1 LKGEGEVNAGLKEV
15 MLMWKVFNKLM
26 INHLNQINLE
36 EEININMKGKFK
48 LLGHIGLALFL
59 VSALVLALA
68 PVAQAATAVEDVWV
82 QFLTTPWNT
91 EGDTPDF
98 TIHFTPATAMSR
110 GVDTITVWFPDGST
124 AMGPGS
130 FSLASAQTNAAY
142 YDVDRDAEATTY
154 SATECTSAAVLSTT
168 GYRITVTTPV
178 DLDAGTEC
186 SLLVEDEAV
195 VTCSSEAS
203 NLPYYIKV
211 YTSQDTTP
219 VASDAFDI
227 DTTGPTVLAV
237 TLSPDTAGSASQYT
251 FSMTLPGELTADT
264 HTVTVIFPYGTTMP
278 SEITADKVSFQ
289 NGSGAWETCT
299 VDPTVNQKAR
309 MITATTPITL
319 SVAAAQKIRFSNSAN
334 IKNPQTATDY
344 AHYYACTSRDEL
356 FFKADSAVTIDSNSA
371 SQIGF
376 DNDAIS
382 HYSDDAAIIDCY
394 SDVLY
399 VQVQDTYGNLVD
411 DVSPEQTISF
421 ATSQSSTG
429 AFFTY
434 SSSFSQTSSEETSG
448 GAVSIYYK
456 DSSAGTVTIT
466 ASCSTYP
473 AGSGTWT
480 ITISPGV
487 GLYDSNDN
495 LIKTY
500 APPSTYTNEHVAGK
514 HGGDY
519 IQDAINAAVTGDTV
533 KLGGTAEKPAIYEL
547 DTLLTLSK
555 KITLTSA
562 TGASYTTLRNTTT
575 LEKAIDVTCDGT
587 ATNPVIVDGLTIE
600 RLRSGTEIRR
610 AVFNDTYDYL
620 TVRNCTFNYIQPY
633 VHMDTDKPGGVV
645 VFTIDKTWSGN
656 PATPDNITSATVS
669 NNTFNNCCTSWSVM
683 GDSNAANIVFVIRY
697 TAGGVGTPYIITG
710 ATISGN
716 EMNNCSG
723 YGISLKGY
731 ILNSYI
737 TASITNNT
745 ITNGFNPINLSGYT
759 KDVAITGNTVTGAY
773 RYGIEAENYSWW
785 TEATLNPYYNSAHDG
800 VVIKNNTITGTAG
813 SYAVWLGT
821 TDRTTTPARTGPVV
835 QYNTISGSNGYAI
848 GAGLATIAGAGQD
861 CKYNWFGDATGPAYT
876 ALVGATVTKSNPNGT
891 GDAITDKVT
900 YYPWLHKSL
909 TDVVNDNASY
919 QACTMKLV
927 SGWNT
932 LSTPVKLIST
942 ADSIDELIPAHM
954 TIGYYYYDGEWV
966 QVTTDVLNP
975 CDAFYIKMSIA
986 TDVLLKFDASA
997 WTTPSKDLVA
1007 GWNLMSLA
1015 YLDSSGKHA
1024 DDAVASVLLDSAGL
1038 PGYSQVISPSQNA
1051 TQTDMYG
1058 TSGASWAYS
1067 SGETWTAGTMYAGLG
1082 YWVYMQNAAT
1092 LAGFEITPIAPDL
1105 D

>member
-1 LKGEGEVNAGLKEV
+1 MERFLT
-15 MLMWKVFNKLM
+15 KLM
-26 INHLNQINLE
+26 NNRRNQINLE
-36 EEININMKGKFK
+36 EEIDINMKGKFK
-48 LLGHIGLALFL
+48 LLGHIGLMLFV
-59 VSALVLALA
+59 VSALVLTLA
-68 PVAQAATAVEDVWV
+68 PVAQAATAVTEVWV
-82 QFLTTPWNT
+82 QFLADPWNT
-91 EGDTPDF
+91 EGGAPDF
-98 TIHFTPATAMSR
+98 TIHFTPATALSR

-130 FSLASAQTNAAY
+130 FSLSSAQDDATY
-142 YDVDRDAEATTY
+142 YVVDRDAEAITY
-154 SATECTSAAVLSTT
+154 SATDCTSDAVLSQS

-186 SLLVEDEAV
+186 SLLVEDGAV

-203 NLPYYIKV
+203 TLPYYIKV

-227 DTTGPTVLAV
+227 DTTGPTLLDVS
-237 TLSPDTAGSASQYT
+237 LSPDTAGSASQYT
-251 FSMTLPGELTADT
+251 FSMTLPGALTADT

-299 VDPTVNQKAR
+299 IDPTVNQKAR

-319 SVAAAQKIRFSNSAN
+319 AQAAAQKIRFSNSAN
-334 IKNPQTATDY
+334 IKNPTTATTY
-344 AHYYACTSRDEL
+344 AHYYACTSTDEL
-356 FFKADSAVTIDSNSA
+356 FKLENGSVTIDSNSA

-382 HYSDDAAIIDCY
+382 NYSDSAAMIDCY
-394 SDVLY
+394 SSELY
-399 VQVQDTYGNLVD
+399 VQVQDQYGNLVD
-411 DVSPEQTISF
+411 DVSPNQTISF
-421 ATSQSSTG
+421 ATSQSATG
-429 AFFTY
+429 AFFTESGDAY
-434 SSSFSQTSSEETSG
+434 TQVSNVTSSS
-448 GAVSIYYK
+448 GAKTIHYK
-456 DSSAGTVTIT
+456 DSAAGTVTLT
-466 ASCSTYP
+466 ATCSTYP
-473 AGSGTWT
+473 SGSGTWT
-480 ITISPGV
+480 ITITPGV

-500 APPSTYTNEHVAGK
+500 APPSTYAKEKSDLK

-519 IQDAINAAVTGDTV
+519 IQDAINASVTGDTV

-562 TGASYTTLRNTTT
+562 TSASYTTLRNTTT

-587 ATNPVIVDGLTIE
+587 ATNPVIIDGLTIE

-610 AVFNDTYDYL
+610 AVFNDTYDYV

-656 PATPDNITSATVS
+656 PATPDDITSATVS

-683 GDSNAANIVFVIRY
+683 GDSNAANIVFIIRY
-697 TAGGVGTPYIITG
+697 TAGGVNTPYIITG

-785 TEATLNPYYNSAHDG
+785 TEETLNPYYNSAHDG

-835 QYNTISGSNGYAI
+835 QYNTISGNNGYAI

-891 GDAITDKVT
+891 GDAITDKVA

-919 QACTMKLV
+919 QACTMSLV

-932 LSTPVKLIST
+932 LSTPVQLIST

-954 TIGYYYYDGEWV
+954 TIGYYYDATGWH

-975 CDAFYIKMSIA
+975 CDAFYIKMSVA

-997 WTTPSKDLVA
+997 WTTPSKDLTA
-1007 GWNLMSLA
+1007 GWNLISLA
-1015 YLDSSGKHA
+1015 ALDSDGKLA
-1024 DDAVASVLLDSAGL
+1024 DVAVASVYQTAAGL

-1051 TQTDMYG
+1051 TQYDMYYNAG
-1058 TSGASWAYS
+1058 GSWSYS
-1067 SGETWTAGTMYAGLG
+1067 SGQTADADSMLAGLG
-1082 YWVYMQNAAT
+1082 YWCYMQNAAT